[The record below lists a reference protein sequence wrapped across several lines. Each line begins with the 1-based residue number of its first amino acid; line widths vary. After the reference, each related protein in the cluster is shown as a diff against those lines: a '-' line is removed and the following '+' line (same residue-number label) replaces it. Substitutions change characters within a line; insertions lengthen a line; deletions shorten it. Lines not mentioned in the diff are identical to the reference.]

1 MNRCFYLATPS
12 RLLMKLTPTATRQ
25 ATKRQQITEA
35 MRASFR
41 IEGIQVSAEQAQA
54 ALRKVEASLGKAS
67 A

>member
-1 MNRCFYLATPS
+1 
-12 RLLMKLTPTATRQ
+12 MKPTIPTARQ
-25 ATKRQQITEA
+25 AAKRQQIAEA